1 MHRSTGTVMIGC
13 NKETTMGL
21 HVAALILPDE
31 IAGELNKMRGRYRRQ
46 MQYLTTAHISLYPF
60 SVETDPAAVLEAL
73 KSTAVGTK
81 PFCLRLTDVR
91 FFGEPGNAAYVAVE
105 DNPALI
111 DLHADVV
118 GCAQKFAAK
127 VGWRTLYEPG
137 IFTPHATIG
146 EGMAADVLKTVRQ
159 KLAGV
164 RLDRQVEIRSFRLF
178 TRCED
183 GVWRVTHTF
192 PFGQ

>member
-1 MHRSTGTVMIGC
+1 MS
-13 NKETTMGL
+13 L
-21 HVAALILPDE
+21 HVAALILPDD
-31 IAGELNKMRGRYRRQ
+31 IAGELDKMRGRYRRQ

-60 SVETDPAAVLEAL
+60 SVEIDPAAVLEAL

-105 DNPALI
+105 DNRDLI
-111 DLHADVV
+111 DLHTGVV
-118 GCAQKFAAK
+118 GCAERFAAK
-127 VGWRTLYEPG
+127 VSWGALYETG
-137 IFTPHATIG
+137 LFTPHATIG
-146 EGMAADVLKTVRQ
+146 EGMAPDILKTVRQ

-164 RLDRQVEIRSFRLF
+164 RLDRQVEIHSFGLF

-192 PFGQ
+192 HFRQ